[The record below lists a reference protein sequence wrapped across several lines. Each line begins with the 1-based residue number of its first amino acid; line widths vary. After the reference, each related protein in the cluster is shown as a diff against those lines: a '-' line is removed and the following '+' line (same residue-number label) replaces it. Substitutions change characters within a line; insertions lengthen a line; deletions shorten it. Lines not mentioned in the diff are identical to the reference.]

1 MIVAPDP
8 KKPHAY
14 QPYVKQIHSI
24 CREFRID
31 ALMPRIAALEETFGE
46 SAIFNVALL
55 GSFKAGKSSFINCI
69 IGRNILPVAV
79 VPLTAVITRV
89 KYGPKDRA
97 VVNFSNAPEEEISL
111 ERLADYIT
119 EQRNPNNV
127 KQVHRVDIEIPELH
141 SYAGIQFVDTPG
153 LGSVF
158 THNTL
163 TAMDWL
169 PRVGAA
175 ILTISIDHPLSEEDI
190 RLLNELDKFTP
201 EITILLTKAD
211 LVSPN
216 ELNDVL
222 GFIRQQIES
231 HVAKLIP
238 VLPFSMRPG
247 FEPLRQET
255 HKLLE
260 SFTALQSQK
269 SHEIS
274 RHKLRTLIEDCR
286 KYLQLALSAAGA
298 EQLSRQ
304 QLQRQIQ
311 QERNL
316 LSTIRNEIWIMTENL
331 RTHLQSD
338 AAGLFQ
344 ESFKDIAENLIY
356 ELHSQMPHWKGHL
369 GKVSEGFG
377 QWIEKDL
384 SSHLEILSTI
394 KGEQL
399 ASRHLPKSLDSFSRM
414 VRAFQ
419 DRLSQRIQDALNITF
434 TGAEF
439 EARMERPAHPDIRIN
454 KVFDTDLELIWFLIP
469 MWIFRPLINRHFLR
483 TLPWE
488 VEKNLYRLASQWSIA
503 IFRSI
508 ENLSGQ
514 AKVFMENELNTVENL
529 LEKADDNRS
538 LIEKNISAVESI
550 ASHLKK

>member
-1 MIVAPDP
+1 MTVVTVRERPYDYQSYLEQT
-8 KKPHAY
+8 HA
-14 QPYVKQIHSI
+14 I

-31 ALMPRIAALEETFGE
+31 ALIPRITAMEETFQE
-46 SAIFNVALL
+46 NDSFTVALL

-69 IGRNILPVAV
+69 AGRNVLPVAV
-79 VPLTAVITRV
+79 VPLTAVITRI

-97 VVNFSNAPEEEISL
+97 TVSFLNKAEEKISL
-111 ERLADYIT
+111 DQLADYIT
-119 EQRNPNNV
+119 EKCNPNNV

-190 RLLNELDKFTP
+190 RLLKELDKFTP

-238 VLPFSMRPG
+238 VLPFSMRSS
-247 FEPLRQET
+247 FEPLRQEA

-304 QLQRQIQ
+304 QLQQQIQ
-311 QERNL
+311 QERDL
-316 LSTIRNEIWIMTENL
+316 LTTIRNEIWIMTENL
-331 RTHLQSD
+331 RTHLQAD
-338 AAGLFQ
+338 AVGLFQ
-344 ESFKDIAENLIY
+344 ESFNDISNNLSY

-384 SSHLEILSTI
+384 SSHLEALSTT

-399 ASRHLPKSLDSFSRM
+399 ASRHLPKALDSFSRM

-419 DRLSQRIQDALNITF
+419 DRLNQHIQEALHITF
-434 TGAEF
+434 SGAEF
-439 EARMERPAHPDIRIN
+439 EARIEKPVHPDIRIG

-469 MWIFRPLINRHFLR
+469 MWIFRPLINRHFMNS
-483 TLPWE
+483 LPWE
-488 VEKNLYRLASQWSIA
+488 VEKNLYRLASQWSGA

-550 ASHLKK
+550 ASHL

>member
-14 QPYVKQIHSI
+14 QPYVEQIRGI
-24 CREFRID
+24 CGEFRID
-31 ALMPRIAALEETFGE
+31 ALMPRIAALEETFEE
-46 SAIFNVALL
+46 SAIFNIALL

-69 IGRNILPVAV
+69 IGRDILPVAV

-89 KYGPKDRA
+89 KYGPKDRV
-97 VVNFSNAPEEEISL
+97 VVNFLNAPEEEISL

-175 ILTISIDHPLSEEDI
+175 VLTISVDHPLSEEDI
-190 RLLNELDKFTP
+190 RLLKELDKFTP

-211 LVSPN
+211 LVSPS
-216 ELNDVL
+216 ELDDVL

-231 HVAKLIP
+231 RVVKVGA
-238 VLPFSMRPG
+238 VLPFSIRPG
-247 FEPLRQET
+247 YKPLQKQM

-260 SFTALQSQK
+260 ACTALQTQK

-274 RHKLRTLIEDCR
+274 RHKLRTLVEDCR

-298 EQLSRQ
+298 EQLSRR

-311 QERNL
+311 QERDL

-331 RTHLQSD
+331 RTHLQAD
-338 AAGLFQ
+338 ASGLFQ
-344 ESFKDIAENLIY
+344 ESFNDISNSLSS
-356 ELHSQMPHWKGHL
+356 ELHSRMPHWKGHI

-384 SSHLEILSTI
+384 TSHLETLSTI

-399 ASRHLPKSLDSFSRM
+399 AGRHLPKSLDSFSRM

-419 DRLSQRIQDALNITF
+419 DRLSQRIQEALHITF

-439 EARMERPAHPDIRIN
+439 EARMERPAHPDIRIG

-469 MWIFRPLINRHFLR
+469 MWIFRPLINRHFMNS
-483 TLPWE
+483 LPWE
-488 VEKNLYRLASQWSIA
+488 VEKNLYRLASQWSGA

-508 ENLSGQ
+508 ENLSAQ

-529 LEKADDNRS
+529 LEKADDNRAW
-538 LIEKNISAVESI
+538 IEKNISVAVSI
-550 ASHLKK
+550 ASHLEK